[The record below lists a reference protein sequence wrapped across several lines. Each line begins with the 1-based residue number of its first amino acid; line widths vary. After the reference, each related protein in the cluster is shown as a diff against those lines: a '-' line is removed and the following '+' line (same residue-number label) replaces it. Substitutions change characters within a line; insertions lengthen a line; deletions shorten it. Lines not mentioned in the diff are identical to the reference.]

1 MTLFKKNG
9 LQRLCFRAV
18 SFHRLFRAR
27 QAADKTKIGE
37 QRKKHRKNR
46 CFMFRLIS
54 TVIKTDQT
62 ALVTLPERMQRVHAY
77 TLQGEPLTTAFTLL
91 MLGFHVLLDL
101 LCE

>member
-1 MTLFKKNG
+1 
-9 LQRLCFRAV
+9 
-18 SFHRLFRAR
+18 
-27 QAADKTKIGE
+27 
-37 QRKKHRKNR
+37 
-46 CFMFRLIS
+46 MFRLIS

-101 LCE
+101 LCERDTLIPNFTSLPQKSHFAIESTPPLVNGLKYPSVNQQKT

>member
-1 MTLFKKNG
+1 MLSRRVFSPSVPRTASSRQTKN
-9 LQRLCFRAV
+9 R
-18 SFHRLFRAR
+18 
-27 QAADKTKIGE
+27 E

>member
-1 MTLFKKNG
+1 MLPQIENG
-9 LQRLCFRAV
+9 NDEK
-18 SFHRLFRAR
+18 S
-27 QAADKTKIGE
+27 IG
-37 QRKKHRKNR
+37 KNR

-101 LCE
+101 LWE